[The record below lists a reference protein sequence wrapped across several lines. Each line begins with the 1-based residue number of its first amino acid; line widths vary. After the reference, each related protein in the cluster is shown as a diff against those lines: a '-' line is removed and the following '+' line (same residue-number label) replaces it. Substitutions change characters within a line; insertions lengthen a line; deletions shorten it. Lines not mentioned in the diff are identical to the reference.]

1 MDLALPTTTSSNPL
15 VPTESLG
22 QNSTSSN
29 EEPPSS
35 FPRAP
40 QTATTEDVEPA
51 PPSPDP
57 SNKKKRPKARDN
69 GGSLPEDPADQLAI
83 AHANLAAAP
92 IVGVVGYGPG
102 TGGGSGIRRHT
113 PSCDFCKRR
122 KERCVGGPPC
132 QTCANRG
139 LECTFDMV
147 NKSHFDRKRAKKPS
161 TNDLGAPIVP
171 LVPPKPAKPAEK
183 APRTFAKRDN
193 VSEVACMFCRERR
206 KKCSA
211 EKPTCLNCHRRG
223 VECVYSDQPRARK
236 GGRKRK
242 DGMAS
247 NNQADGGGEGTST
260 SGAARNGTGSNP
272 TGTMPLP
279 GMLMPMPFLSP
290 LPCHFCRS
298 QDLPCD
304 RNFPG
309 CSHCHRRAQPCT
321 YDPFTPDISQVGI
334 WPAAMSLPGGSMP
347 FTTMPG
353 AQVTNPSAAA
363 QQAAMAA
370 ALPYFNVAWLA
381 QLAALH
387 QTGNVNPTSMN
398 PMAAMLTVPVSPA
411 VANAPGAVG
420 GSGNPGAS
428 SSTMT
433 HPPMVFPPGYD
444 PAAAAA
450 AFAQAQTAAQV
461 AAVAQS
467 EPVVERSNVPAHDG
481 AGALAHQ
488 GERNA
493 IGTSPEQQPED
504 ADGEDDD
511 DLDLDDLD
519 DLQGG
524 EKPT

>member
-1 MDLALPTTTSSNPL
+1 MDLALPTASSSNPL
-15 VPTESLG
+15 VPTESVG
-22 QNSTSSN
+22 QSSTSNN

-40 QTATTEDVEPA
+40 QTATSEDAEPA
-51 PPSPDP
+51 PPSPD
-57 SNKKKRPKARDN
+57 STSKKKRPKARDN
-69 GGSLPEDPADQLAI
+69 GGSVPEDPVDQLAV
-83 AHANLAAAP
+83 AQANLAAAP
-92 IVGVVGYGPG
+92 IIGVVGYGPG

-139 LECTFDMV
+139 LDCTFDLV
-147 NKSHFDRKRAKKPS
+147 NKSHFDRKRTKKPS

-171 LVPPKPAKPAEK
+171 LTAPKPAKPAEK
-183 APRTFAKRDN
+183 VPRTFSKRDN
-193 VSEVACMFCRERR
+193 VSEVACMFCR
-206 KKCSA
+206 A
-211 EKPTCLNCHRRG
+211 QCHVTFVVAKISHATETFRDAPIVIAG
-223 VECVYSDQPRARK
+223 
-236 GGRKRK
+236 
-242 DGMAS
+242 
-247 NNQADGGGEGTST
+247 
-260 SGAARNGTGSNP
+260 
-272 TGTMPLP
+272 
-279 GMLMPMPFLSP
+279 LSP
-290 LPCHFCRS
+290 AP
-298 QDLPCD
+298 
-304 RNFPG
+304 
-309 CSHCHRRAQPCT
+309 
-321 YDPFTPDISQVGI
+321 
-334 WPAAMSLPGGSMP
+334 MSLPGGSMP
-347 FTTMPG
+347 FTTIPG

-387 QTGNVNPTSMN
+387 QTGNPTSMN
-398 PMAAMLTVPVSPA
+398 PMTTMLTVPVAPG
-411 VANAPGAVG
+411 VANTPTAVG
-420 GSGNPGAS
+420 GSANPGAS
-428 SSTMT
+428 SSTGTMA

-467 EPVVERSNVPAHDG
+467 EPVVERSNVPAVDRAGTLGRDG
-481 AGALAHQ
+481 DP
-488 GERNA
+488 NA
-493 IGTSPEQQPED
+493 MGTSPEQQPED

>member
-22 QNSTSSN
+22 PNSTSSN

-193 VSEVACMFCRERR
+193 VSEVACMFCRGWFSELGFGNALTELNRTAKEMLSR
-206 KKCSA
+206 KAYMLELPSA
-211 EKPTCLNCHRRG
+211 GSRMCVLRSAQGKKGWKKEKRWHGLQQSGGWWRRG
-223 VECVYSDQPRARK
+223 HFDFRRSPERNWQQPYWDDATP
-236 GGRKRK
+236 G
-242 DGMAS
+242 DAH
-247 NNQADGGGEGTST
+247 AD
-260 SGAARNGTGSNP
+260 
-272 TGTMPLP
+272 
-279 GMLMPMPFLSP
+279 
-290 LPCHFCRS
+290 
-298 QDLPCD
+298 
-304 RNFPG
+304 
-309 CSHCHRRAQPCT
+309 
-321 YDPFTPDISQVGI
+321 
-334 WPAAMSLPGGSMP
+334 
-347 FTTMPG
+347 
-353 AQVTNPSAAA
+353 
-363 QQAAMAA
+363 
-370 ALPYFNVAWLA
+370 ALP
-381 QLAALH
+381 
-387 QTGNVNPTSMN
+387 
-398 PMAAMLTVPVSPA
+398 
-411 VANAPGAVG
+411 
-420 GSGNPGAS
+420 
-428 SSTMT
+428 
-433 HPPMVFPPGYD
+433 
-444 PAAAAA
+444 
-450 AFAQAQTAAQV
+450 
-461 AAVAQS
+461 
-467 EPVVERSNVPAHDG
+467 
-481 AGALAHQ
+481 
-488 GERNA
+488 
-493 IGTSPEQQPED
+493 
-504 ADGEDDD
+504 
-511 DLDLDDLD
+511 
-519 DLQGG
+519 
-524 EKPT
+524 